1 MRDHIERHPELVA
14 KVGTVFQFKLSSPD
28 SAWTLDL
35 KSCKGAVSQGAGEK
49 PDCTLEL
56 TDADFVGMATGKL
69 DAQKL
74 YFGGKLKISGNVMA
88 SQKLEFLKKIDPEQ
102 AKAAVIAYRS
112 GKGGATAAASAP
124 AKGDAPAAASAP
136 KAASASK
143 GAGGGPGALAVI
155 EALRE
160 ALAARPELAKEVDGV
175 LAIRVT
181 APESAWALDLTAGK
195 AEVRQGAAQGA
206 AATLTLAEEDLVAL
220 AKGAAD
226 ARDLFL
232 RGKLRIDGDVRVAQ
246 RLGFLKGLFHAGA
259 GAQA

>member
-1 MRDHIERHPELVA
+1 
-14 KVGTVFQFKLSSPD
+14 
-28 SAWTLDL
+28 
-35 KSCKGAVSQGAGEK
+35 
-49 PDCTLEL
+49 
-56 TDADFVGMATGKL
+56 
-69 DAQKL
+69 
-74 YFGGKLKISGNVMA
+74 MA

-112 GKGGATAAASAP
+112 GKGGAPAAASAPATASAP
-124 AKGDAPAAASAP
+124 AKGDAEASAPSAPSAP

-160 ALAARPELAKEVDGV
+160 ALAARPELAKEVDSV
-175 LAIRVT
+175 LALRVT
-181 APESAWALDLTAGK
+181 APESAWALDLAGGK

-220 AKGAAD
+220 ARGAAD
-226 ARDLFL
+226 ARDLFV